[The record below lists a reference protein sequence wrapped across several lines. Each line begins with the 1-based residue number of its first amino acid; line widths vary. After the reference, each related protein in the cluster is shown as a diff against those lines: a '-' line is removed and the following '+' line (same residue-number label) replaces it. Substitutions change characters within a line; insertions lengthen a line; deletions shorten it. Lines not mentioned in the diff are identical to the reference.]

1 MKTFLFV
8 LALCLVTAPAP
19 AQTPGQSPGQS
30 PGHKYFGDVKLVDQ
44 NGRELSF
51 YTDLLQDRTV
61 IINVMFAT
69 CTGAC
74 PIMSGTLEKI
84 QDHLGGRLGKDV
96 RLLSISVDPVHDT
109 PARLKEYAA
118 RFHAR
123 PGWYFLTGPKENVE
137 AVLRKLGQ
145 WSDEPSDHQTL
156 LLIGNERTGL
166 WKKALALAPTDE
178 LFPIVDSVV
187 GDTGD
192 GPGGHPGGKGRR

>member
-1 MKTFLFV
+1 MKTL
-8 LALCLVTAPAP
+8 LASILTIGLAAAAP
-19 AQTPGQSPGQS
+19 AQTPGQS

-44 NGRELSF
+44 DGREVSF

-74 PIMSGTLEKI
+74 PVMSGTLEKI
-84 QDHLGGRLGKDV
+84 QDHLGDRLGKDV
-96 RLLSISVDPVHDT
+96 RLLSISIDPVHDT

-123 PGWYFLTGPKENVE
+123 PGWYFLTGPRENVE

-145 WSDEPSDHQTL
+145 WSDEPSAHQTL

-187 GDTGD
+187 GDTG
-192 GPGGHPGGKGRR
+192 GHMGSKGRG

>member
-1 MKTFLFV
+1 MKTLLASI
-8 LALCLVTAPAP
+8 LALGLAAAAP
-19 AQTPGQSPGQS
+19 AQSPGPSTGQT

-51 YTDLLQDRTV
+51 YTDLLQGRTV

-74 PIMSGTLEKI
+74 PVMSGTLEKI
-84 QDHLGGRLGKDV
+84 QNHLGDRLGKDV
-96 RLLSISVDPVHDT
+96 RLLSISIDPVHDT
-109 PARLKEYAA
+109 PARLKEYAE

-187 GDTGD
+187 GDTG
-192 GPGGHPGGKGRR
+192 GGIGKNTGIKGRR